1 MPVSRRSHDQRG
13 AVAILFAL
21 MVVLLLSVAAL
32 ATDIGN
38 TVARRTAT
46 QTQADFAALA
56 AVAKLDSATVAGATP
71 SATVVATVSDS
82 LNANQPQDDARS
94 CWRTSPPSCVTS
106 THLTDGSL
114 GNGEVR
120 FTDLG
125 LQVVSPEAWV
135 DFGFAEVFGSSGTH
149 VSSRATVN
157 VYSGGKRVMPAYG
170 VSGCDYGRQT
180 LSDPARG
187 QVVAVVPIVAHPGD
201 VNVTDLSGPPVLTDA
216 SGTAVNAL
224 VPGSTG
230 NKLTL
235 TGSKWKDT
243 RRVGFFRDGSTD
255 PALVLEQDT
264 FWLSG
269 DTMQM
274 PKAPYTTA
282 PSNTASTVQLM
293 IPDAVT
299 QTEAVW
305 YVRVFNGSEDTSQWS
320 TAADAPS
327 FRVGAPVLECASGS
341 TSGNFGA
348 LRFPRTDVGP
358 NDYLAMNIA
367 TGAQKPLTPTVHR
380 WAVDNPALAGV
391 CVHGVNGAVASDVPN
406 RILRRG
412 TNCVGTDPGLP
423 ANAATRGLL
432 TGVGGK
438 PGMLTTEPTRA
449 GCDPLG
455 GSASRMARINNRDYS
470 FNDEVLSCY
479 LTDTTTTLAAIS
491 TSTYD
496 GPAVLDKAIFSS
508 PRFIYVPV
516 LAAEGG
522 GASDNLSIIDFRPAF
537 ITDESLV
544 ATKGSRTATAENGV
558 RIERN
563 DVTQMTVV
571 FFNIKALPNDSDVPL
586 IDFLGVGEPI
596 TRLVD

>member
-1 MPVSRRSHDQRG
+1 MPVSRGARDERG

-21 MVVLLLSVAAL
+21 MAVLLLSVAAL

-38 TVARRTAT
+38 AVARRTAT

-56 AVAKLDSATVAGATP
+56 AVSKLDGPTVAGATP
-71 SATVVATVSDS
+71 SATVVDTVRDS

-106 THLTDGSL
+106 AHLTDGNL
-114 GNGEVR
+114 ANGEVR
-120 FTDLG
+120 FTDVG
-125 LQVVSPEAWV
+125 LQVVSPQAWV
-135 DFGFAEVFGSSGTH
+135 DFGFAEVFGSSGTN

-187 QVVAVVPIVAHPGD
+187 QTTSIAPVLAHPSD
-201 VNVTDLSGPPVLTDA
+201 VNATDLVGPPALTDS
-216 SGTAVNAL
+216 SGATVNSL
-224 VPGSTG
+224 TPNSTG
-230 NKLTL
+230 NLLTL

-243 RRVGFFRDGSTD
+243 RRVGFFLDGTTT
-255 PALVLEQDT
+255 VVEQPT

-269 DTMQM
+269 DVART
-274 PKAPYTTA
+274 PLAPYTNN
-282 PSNTASTVQLM
+282 PSSTVQLA
-293 IPDAVT
+293 IPDSVA
-299 QTEAVW
+299 QTEGVW
-305 YVRVFNGSEDTSQWS
+305 YVRVFNGAADTSQWS
-320 TAADAPS
+320 PVNEAPS
-327 FRVGAPVLECASGS
+327 FRVGAAVLECASGS
-341 TSGNFGA
+341 TTGNFGA

-391 CVHGVNGAVASDVPN
+391 CVHEVNGAVVSDVPN

-423 ANAATRGLL
+423 ANAATRGLI
-432 TGVGGK
+432 TGIGTV
-438 PGMLTTEPTRA
+438 PGMLTTGSTRTA
-449 GCDPLG
+449 CDPLG
-455 GSASRMARINNRDYS
+455 GSSNRTARLNNRDYS
-470 FNDEVLSCY
+470 FNNEVLSCY
-479 LTDTTTTLAAIS
+479 LTDTTTTLASIS
-491 TSTYD
+491 TSAYN

-516 LAAEGG
+516 LADEAS
-522 GASDNLSIIDFRPAF
+522 GASDNISIIDFRPAF
-537 ITDESLV
+537 ITDEALN
-544 ATKGSRTATAENGV
+544 ATKGTRTATAENGV

-563 DVTQMTVV
+563 DVTQMTVI

>member
-1 MPVSRRSHDQRG
+1 MSVRRGARDERG

-21 MVVLLLSVAAL
+21 MAVLLLSVAAL

-38 TVARRTAT
+38 AVARRTAT

-56 AVAKLDSATVAGATP
+56 AVTKLDGPTVTGATP
-71 SATVVATVSDS
+71 SATVVATVRDS

-106 THLTDGSL
+106 AHLTDGSL
-114 GNGEVR
+114 ANGEVR
-120 FTDLG
+120 FTDVG

-135 DFGFAEVFGSSGTH
+135 DFGFAQVFGSSGTH

-157 VYSGGKRVMPAYG
+157 LYSGGKRVMPAYG

-187 QVVAVVPIVAHPGD
+187 QVVTLTPTLAYPTD
-201 VNVTDLSGPPVLTDA
+201 TNSTDLVAPPVLTNS
-216 SGTAVNAL
+216 SGATVNSL
-224 VPGSTG
+224 TPSSTG
-230 NKLTL
+230 NLLTL

-243 RRVGFFRDGSTD
+243 RRVGFFRDGSAD
-255 PALVLEQDT
+255 VVEQGT

-269 DTMQM
+269 DGART
-274 PKAPYTTA
+274 PLAPYSNN
-282 PSNTASTVQLM
+282 PSSTVQLA
-293 IPDAVT
+293 IPDTVA
-299 QTEAVW
+299 QTEGVW
-305 YVRVFNGSEDTSQWS
+305 YVRVFNGAGDTSQWS
-320 TAADAPS
+320 PVNDAPS
-327 FRVGAPVLECASGS
+327 FRVGAAVLECASGS
-341 TSGNFGA
+341 TAGNFGA

-367 TGAQKPLTPTVHR
+367 TGAQKPLTPTVHQ

-391 CVHGVNGAVASDVPN
+391 CVHGVNGAVVSDVPT
-406 RILRRG
+406 RTLRRG

-423 ANAATRGLL
+423 ANAATRGLI
-432 TGVGGK
+432 TGIGSTLG
-438 PGMLTTEPTRA
+438 LLRTEPTRT

-455 GSASRMARINNRDYS
+455 GSANRVARLNNTDYS

-479 LTDTTTTLAAIS
+479 LTDTTTTLGSIS
-491 TSTYD
+491 TSTYN
-496 GPAVLDKAIFSS
+496 GPPVLDKAIFSS

-516 LAAEGG
+516 LADEAS
-522 GASDNLSIIDFRPAF
+522 GASDNISIIDFRPAF
-537 ITDESLV
+537 ITDESLT
-544 ATKGSRTATAENGV
+544 ATKGTRTATAENGV

-563 DVTQMTVV
+563 DVTQMTVI

>member
-1 MPVSRRSHDQRG
+1 MSLSRRREERG
-13 AVAILFAL
+13 AIAILFAL
-21 MVVLLLSVAAL
+21 MAVLLLTVAAL

-38 TVARRTAT
+38 AVARRTAT

-56 AVAKLDSATVAGATP
+56 AVTKLDGPTVTGATP
-71 SATVVATVSDS
+71 SATVVDIVRDS
-82 LNANQPQDDARS
+82 LNANQPQDDS
-94 CWRTSPPSCVTS
+94 SGCWRTSPPSCVTS
-106 THLTDGSL
+106 SQLTDGNL
-114 GNGEVR
+114 TNGEVR

-125 LQVVSPEAWV
+125 LQVVSPQAWV

-187 QVVAVVPIVAHPGD
+187 QVTTVAPVLAHPTH
-201 VNVTDLSGPPVLTDA
+201 VNATDLVAPPVLTDS
-216 SGTAVNAL
+216 SGATVNSL
-224 VPGSTG
+224 TPNSTG
-230 NKLTL
+230 NLITV

-243 RRVGFFRDGSTD
+243 RRFGFFRDGSTD
-255 PALVLEQDT
+255 PAQVLEQPT
-264 FWLSG
+264 FWVSG
-269 DTMQM
+269 DGTRTPVVTPYSGNPSSTFQM
-274 PKAPYTTA
+274 A
-282 PSNTASTVQLM
+282 V
-293 IPDAVT
+293 PDAVT
-299 QTEAVW
+299 QTEGVW
-305 YVRVFNGSEDTSQWS
+305 YVRVYNGAGDTSQWS
-320 TAADAPS
+320 PVTEAPS

-341 TSGNFGA
+341 ASGNFGA

-367 TGAQKPLTPTVHR
+367 TGAQKPLTPTVHQ

-391 CVHGVNGAVASDVPN
+391 CVHGVNGAVVSDVPN

-423 ANAATRGLL
+423 ANAATRGLV

-438 PGMLTTEPTRA
+438 PGMLTTELTRA

-455 GSASRMARINNRDYS
+455 GSANRVARLNNRDYS
-470 FNDEVLSCY
+470 FNNEVLTCY
-479 LTDTTTTLAAIS
+479 LTDTTTTLASIS
-491 TSTYD
+491 SSAYG

-516 LAAEGG
+516 LAGEGG
-522 GASDNLSIIDFRPAF
+522 GASDNFSIVDFRPAF
-537 ITDESLV
+537 ITDESLT

-586 IDFLGVGEPI
+586 IDFLGVGQPI